1 MADWMAVFAFAFIMA
16 SVGGAIKNR
25 KQKFIAVVENKH
37 TIWAGSVAMVFVL
50 LTMLFMI
57 LNPFVSWILQLA
69 NNNYKDASGKLTTD
83 FLGAVCASALFIVYT
98 TVAFAS
104 TPIEKAVVMA
114 QQKSINSKLGK
125 VSGKELDDLMLAKE
139 LNDLAVKTF
148 TEARV

>member
-1 MADWMAVFAFAFIMA
+1 
-16 SVGGAIKNR
+16 
-25 KQKFIAVVENKH
+25 
-37 TIWAGSVAMVFVL
+37 
-50 LTMLFMI
+50 MI

-83 FLGAVCASALFIVYT
+83 FLGVVCASALFIVYT
-98 TVAFAS
+98 TIAFAS

-114 QQKSINSKLGK
+114 QQKSISSKLGK